1 MSLFYLKEKLEARIE
16 ELGKYRFS
24 KIVELSDWLVVEDE
38 TKKAKYPPKD
48 FSSTATF
55 SVGDTWKGRD
65 FYLWV
70 KKEIEM
76 PDVDDLY

>member
-38 TKKAKYPPKD
+38 TKKQNIHPKI
-48 FSSTATF
+48 FQVLLLF
-55 SVGDTWKGRD
+55 Q
-65 FYLWV
+65 
-70 KKEIEM
+70 
-76 PDVDDLY
+76 